1 MIDFKFESVK
11 KNQQNSFLGASAAA
25 CFSCLMLCAVAAG
38 HFQPVFFSLLV
49 AL

>member
-25 CFSCLMLCAVAAG
+25 CCLMLCAVAAG